1 MKILNLFLRNNNST
15 NSRIKRTFLKKILAG
30 LGNLKFAII
39 LLLVIA
45 IFSAL
50 GTIIEQNKDLSFY
63 KTAYPEL
70 GNFFNWKLVYY
81 LQLDHIY
88 QAWWYLL
95 LIFTLGC
102 SLMICTVQRQYP
114 ALKVA
119 RKYTFLVSPTKF
131 QKLYTYQQVPLQTL
145 YFFLRNL
152 ASSNYYLFCQKRC
165 TYAYKGLSGK
175 VAPIIIH
182 FSLLFILLGTATSAS
197 TGYIA
202 QEMVVKGEIFHIQN
216 LSNFGNL
223 SYLPQKI
230 VGRVNNFWIE
240 YKENNIDQF
249 FSNIS
254 ILDANYNVQKTETIF
269 VNKPLKYSG
278 VTIYQTDWNIVG
290 LRLLLDDQIYIQ
302 VPLKQTVTDT
312 NQTLWTGAL
321 EDKTHKL
328 ISFVIQ
334 DLQNQ
339 QNIWTYDSDGNFLQK
354 TQIQKSIFLDGHE
367 IKVLDILSATGLQIK
382 QDSGIV
388 LIYLGFFFLMTSVL
402 INNISYVQVFLLQT
416 DTCILVGGK
425 ATRDPA
431 KFKLQFLRILKDF
444 HIRQLMCIK

>member
-1 MKILNLFLRNNNST
+1 MKILNLFLRNNSST

-30 LGNLKFAII
+30 LGDLKFAII

-45 IFSAL
+45 ILSAL

-70 GNFFNWKLVYY
+70 GGFFNWKLVYY

-95 LIFTLGC
+95 LVVTLGC

-131 QKLYTYQQVPLQTL
+131 QKLHTHQQIPLQTL
-145 YFFLRNL
+145 YFFLKNL
-152 ASSNYYLFCQKRC
+152 VSSNYYLFCQKKC
-165 TYAYKGLSGK
+165 SYAYKGLSGK
-175 VAPIIIH
+175 IAPIIIH
-182 FSLLFILLGTATSAS
+182 FSLLFILLGTATSAA

-202 QEMVVKGEIFHIQN
+202 QEMVVKGEVFHIQN
-216 LSNFGNL
+216 LSNFGNF

-254 ILDANYNVQKTETIF
+254 ILDTNYNVQKTETIF
-269 VNKPLKYSG
+269 VNKPLRYSG
-278 VTIYQTDWNIVG
+278 VTIYQTDWNIIG

-302 VPLKQTVTDT
+302 VPLKQTVTDI

-321 EDKTHKL
+321 EDGTHKF

-334 DLQNQ
+334 DLQDQ
-339 QNIWTYDSDGNFLQK
+339 QNIWTYDSSGNFLQK
-354 TQIQKSIFLDGHE
+354 THVQKSIYLDAHE
-367 IKVLDILSATGLQIK
+367 VKVLEILSATGLQIK

-388 LIYLGFFFLMTSVL
+388 LIYIGFFFLMTSVL
-402 INNISYVQVFLLQT
+402 INNVSYIQVFLLKT
-416 DTCILVGGK
+416 DACILVGGK
-425 ATRDPA
+425 ATRDPV

-444 HIRQLMCIK
+444 HIRKIMRIQ